1 MMQVSITARHFDLTE
16 GLREH
21 TTERIGRLSKY
32 GVSLLEAHA
41 VLAVEKYRHKAEVTL
56 HGNGFHLTGASES
69 DDMYTSV
76 DMVAQKLEVQVRR
89 QKEKMRSRKHA
100 PDKESVRFD
109 VVSSG
114 SVGKGSESI
123 EIVHSSEMEAP
134 PMSVEDAIIRLEA
147 TDEDYLFF
155 TNPISERVNV
165 LLKRKDGNYGVV
177 EV

>member
-1 MMQVSITARHFDLTE
+1 MQVSITARHFDLTD

-21 TTERIGRLSKY
+21 TVERIERLSKY
-32 GVSLLEAHA
+32 GVSLREAHA
-41 VLAVEKYRHKAEVTL
+41 VLAVEKYRHRAEVTL

-76 DMVAQKLEVQVRR
+76 DMVAQKLETQVRR
-89 QKEKMRSRKHA
+89 RKEKMRSRKHA

-109 VVSSG
+109 VLSSS
-114 SVGKGSESI
+114 SVGKGADGI
-123 EIVHSSEMEAP
+123 EVVHSGEMEAP
-134 PMSVEDAIIRLEA
+134 PMSVEEAILEL
-147 TDEDYLFF
+147 ERSENDYLFF
-155 TNPISERVNV
+155 KNPISERVNV